1 MKHLI
6 HPILFFFLA
15 FFTSCSTND
24 EPEYPIFMQLSSIT
38 TDDTKGE
45 NQSFRYD
52 DYGRIIDWSLKQNQ
66 PSDATIY
73 TAQYFYP
80 SDNTIH
86 IEAEEALLNQKRCYE
101 ETIQLVNNRASNSE
115 GTFILYEDDLVV
127 LKKTYRLEFE
137 YDPSNHLTIVKHSEV
152 VGIGDDI
159 KDGAWNKPWAWEN
172 YLIWEDGNLKE
183 FQNYNGNSSVYQT
196 TKYDYSNDSV
206 DYPIVIPMVINSAH
220 HMPLFMQGVFGLNS
234 VNLVKSLSIID
245 DKGNTSLTRLFSY
258 MFDQT
263 RINEYTETT
272 NHNTGFSNPITYKV
286 NWIER

>member
-1 MKHLI
+1 MKHLLY
-6 HPILFFFLA
+6 PIFLCFLA

-24 EPEYPIFMQLSSIT
+24 EPEYPIFMQPSSIT
-38 TDDTKGE
+38 TNDVKGE
-45 NQSFRYD
+45 NQTFGYD
-52 DYGRIIDWSLKQNQ
+52 DYGRIINWSLKQNR

-73 TAQYFYP
+73 TAQYSYP

-86 IEAEEALLNQKRCYE
+86 IEAEVSWLNQKRCYE

-115 GTFILYEDDLVV
+115 GTFIYYEDDVVV

-137 YDPSNHLTIVKHSEV
+137 YAPSNHLSIVKHSEV
-152 VGIGDDI
+152 VGIGEDI

-183 FQNYNGNSSVYQT
+183 FQDYNGNSSVYQT
-196 TKYDYSNDSV
+196 TKYDYSIEAV
-206 DYPIVIPMVINSAH
+206 DYPIVIPMVINNTH
-220 HMPLFMQGVFGLNS
+220 HLPLFMQGAFGLNS
-234 VNLVKSLSIID
+234 VNLVKSFSITD
-245 DKGNTSLTRLFSY
+245 YKGNTSLTCLYSY
-258 MFDQT
+258 MFDQA
-263 RINEYTETT
+263 RIIEYTETT

>member
-1 MKHLI
+1 MKQLI
-6 HPILFFFLA
+6 HPILFCFLA

-24 EPEYPIFMQLSSIT
+24 EPEYPIFMQPSSIT
-38 TDDTKGE
+38 TNDVKGE
-45 NQSFRYD
+45 NQTFGYD
-52 DYGRIIDWSLKQNQ
+52 DYGRIIDWSLKQNR

-73 TAQYFYP
+73 TAQYSYP

-86 IEAEEALLNQKRCYE
+86 IEAEVSWLNQKRCYE

-115 GTFILYEDDLVV
+115 GTFIYYEDDLVV

-152 VGIGDDI
+152 VGIGEDI

-183 FQNYNGNSSVYQT
+183 FQDYNGNSSVYQT
-196 TKYDYSNDSV
+196 TKYDYSIEAV
-206 DYPIVIPMVINSAH
+206 DYPIVIPMVINNAH
-220 HMPLFMQGVFGLNS
+220 HLPLFMQGVFGLNS
-234 VNLVKSLSIID
+234 VNLVKSFSIID
-245 DKGNTSLTRLFSY
+245 YEGNTSLTRLYSY
-258 MFDQT
+258 MFDQA
-263 RINEYTETT
+263 RIIEYTETT

>member
-6 HPILFFFLA
+6 HPILFCFLA

-38 TDDTKGE
+38 TDDAKGE
-45 NQSFRYD
+45 SQSFRYD

-66 PSDATIY
+66 SSDVTIH
-73 TAQYFYP
+73 TAQYSYP
-80 SDNTIH
+80 RDNTIH
-86 IEAEEALLNQKRCYE
+86 IEAEESWLNQKRCYE
-101 ETIQLVNNRASNSE
+101 ETIQLVDNRASNSK
-115 GTFILYEDDLVV
+115 GTFIYYEDDIVV

-159 KDGAWNKPWAWEN
+159 KDVAWNKPWAWEN

-183 FQNYNGNSSVYQT
+183 FQDYNGNSSVYQT
-196 TKYDYSNDSV
+196 TKYDYSNEAV

-245 DKGNTSLTRLFSY
+245 DKGNTSSTRLYSY
-258 MFDQT
+258 IFDQT
-263 RINEYTETT
+263 RIIEYTETT
-272 NHNTGFSNPITYKV
+272 NHNTGFSNPITYQV